1 MVEIEWLAIILTLVG
16 ILLTWYSIE
25 KRRQSFGYKEVLN
38 YLMFDSEARARFKPK
53 DVKNVRRLYI
63 KFING
68 GNEDISGDDFR
79 KPITLTFNSQ
89 AKVQEM
95 SAWERTSECIQP
107 KFNKKAENIIE
118 ITPNLIEPKE
128 WFVAKFFVEEFENYT
143 IDARIKGI
151 KKIKNYKFPEF
162 LHILLIS
169 IFFFTIGLSI
179 PTILI
184 DPNTFYSKIL
194 ILALV
199 SITIL
204 AFKFLKDY
212 SDLEYFRRDN

>member
-1 MVEIEWLAIILTLVG
+1 MVENGWLAIILAIVG

-25 KRRQSFGYKEVLN
+25 KKRQSFGYKEVLN
-38 YLMFDSEARARFKPK
+38 YLMFDSEARARLKRK

-89 AKVQEM
+89 AKVPEM
-95 SAWERTSECIQP
+95 SAWERTSECIQL

-169 IFFFTIGLSI
+169 ISFFTIGLSI

-204 AFKFLKDY
+204 AFIFLKDY
-212 SDLEYFRRDN
+212 SDLKYFR

>member
-1 MVEIEWLAIILTLVG
+1 MVENGWLAIILAIVS
-16 ILLTWYSIE
+16 IVLTWYSIE

-38 YLMFDSEARARFKPK
+38 YLMFDSEARARFKRK

-89 AKVQEM
+89 AKVLEM
-95 SAWERTSECIQP
+95 SAWERTSECIQL
-107 KFNKKAENIIE
+107 KFSRKAENIIE

-162 LHILLIS
+162 LYILLIS
-169 IFFFTIGLSI
+169 ISFFTVGLLI
-179 PTILI
+179 PTVLI
-184 DPNTFYSKIL
+184 YPNTFYSKIL

-212 SDLEYFRRDN
+212 SDQIFQKR